1 MPFNVSE
8 FSSQINR
15 KGIAQSNLFYV
26 TITLNENLSSV
37 LGVDESMPVR
47 DLSFFC
53 RAAALPDVSVQTTP
67 FKPKGFGPSE
77 QRPTSFD
84 YQPLQTGF
92 MVDSNF
98 GVMKFF
104 HRWMQEITNYDV
116 SGGYFSES
124 PSALLPYEFGYK
136 DDYACQMEIIVYA
149 GPKEDRFYTYKL
161 GNVYPTSI
169 GSVNA
174 SWDNAAEVMTL
185 PVTFAYDELKVD
197 GTVRG
202 TVSDGAGRGANGI
215 LSFLSSLNTFGQA
228 ISSIRRPRNVQ
239 DAINQF
245 TNINTILGSLR

>member
-1 MPFNVSE
+1 
-8 FSSQINR
+8 
-15 KGIAQSNLFYV
+15 
-26 TITLNENLSSV
+26 
-37 LGVDESMPVR
+37 MPVR

-53 RAAALPDVSVQTTP
+53 RTASLPEIAVQTTP

-84 YQPLQTGF
+84 YAPLPTVF
-92 MVDSNF
+92 MVDSSV
-98 GVMKFF
+98 GVTKFF

-149 GPKEDRFYTYKL
+149 GGSENRFYKYNFS
-161 GNVYPTSI
+161 NVYPISV
-169 GSVNA
+169 GSTDVA
-174 SWDNAAEVMTL
+174 WENAAEVMTL
-185 PVTFAYDELKVD
+185 PVIFAYDELKVD

-202 TVSDGAGRGANGI
+202 TVSDGTGRGANGI